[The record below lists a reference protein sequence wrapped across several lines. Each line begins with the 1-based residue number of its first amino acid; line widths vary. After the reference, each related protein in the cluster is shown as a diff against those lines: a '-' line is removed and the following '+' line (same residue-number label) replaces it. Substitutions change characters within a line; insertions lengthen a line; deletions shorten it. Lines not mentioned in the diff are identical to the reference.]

1 MTRGILK
8 PENTLKYIATLI
20 LFGSCVYA
28 LCYYSNLLPVAQ
40 TINILVVFLCMG
52 LALINLMSNRYFI
65 NSVPLLFMCLCVGN
79 MFISGLIQNSL
90 LEIIPTAIRYCL
102 YLFTAN
108 LCYFLVKNQG
118 IASYYNVI
126 KSFNRVG
133 IVLTVSFVC
142 LEVLLND
149 VDYLNGAYRVA
160 GSFKKHQLGE
170 AMFVFILL
178 IYNIF
183 LSKRD
188 FKNNIISLVLL
199 IILFSTQSRALIG
212 VIFCVG
218 MLYYILKLK
227 SLWKLVVGLAII
239 SLILIGAYYVIIY
252 TDILPRFKVMLLS
265 DDGMYDS
272 STLERVEIMENS
284 LNNIKGVFQYI
295 GIGIGGFQQFYY
307 DITGRDAVA
316 AHNNYLLFYIEG
328 GYISLIAYI
337 LFQVTLGAS
346 IIKRLRISNSP
357 IVGITFF
364 FFMGITVMSFLL
376 NNYYFYCSE
385 TMVWSSIGAYLGFL
399 RRETNFKKYYEKNII
414 FSSK

>member
-1 MTRGILK
+1 
-8 PENTLKYIATLI
+8 
-20 LFGSCVYA
+20 
-28 LCYYSNLLPVAQ
+28 
-40 TINILVVFLCMG
+40 
-52 LALINLMSNRYFI
+52 
-65 NSVPLLFMCLCVGN
+65 
-79 MFISGLIQNSL
+79 
-90 LEIIPTAIRYCL
+90 
-102 YLFTAN
+102 
-108 LCYFLVKNQG
+108 
-118 IASYYNVI
+118 
-126 KSFNRVG
+126 
-133 IVLTVSFVC
+133 
-142 LEVLLND
+142 
-149 VDYLNGAYRVA
+149 
-160 GSFKKHQLGE
+160 
-170 AMFVFILL
+170 
-178 IYNIF
+178 
-183 LSKRD
+183 
-188 FKNNIISLVLL
+188 
-199 IILFSTQSRALIG
+199 
-212 VIFCVG
+212 
-218 MLYYILKLK
+218 
-227 SLWKLVVGLAII
+227 
-239 SLILIGAYYVIIY
+239 
-252 TDILPRFKVMLLS
+252 
-265 DDGMYDS
+265 
-272 STLERVEIMENS
+272 MENS